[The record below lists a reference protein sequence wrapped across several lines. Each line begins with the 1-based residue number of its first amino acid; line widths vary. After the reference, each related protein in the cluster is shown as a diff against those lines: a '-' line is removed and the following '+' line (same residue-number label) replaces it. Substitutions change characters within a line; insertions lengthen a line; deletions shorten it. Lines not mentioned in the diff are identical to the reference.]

1 MRAAGPTTYWA
12 PAGDMD
18 ELQQTLR
25 FAVALGLGLF
35 LGLERERDK
44 PEQLRFA
51 GVRTFGLIA
60 LCGAL
65 SGYVDIV
72 LELRW
77 LSIAIF
83 VAVSA
88 LVVVSY
94 VMTTRDGHVGA
105 TTEFAALVTFLLGV
119 LCLHDKLLLAASIGV
134 ATGAVLSLREQLH
147 ALARK
152 ISSAD
157 VEATVKFAVLVLII
171 LPLVPNKTFGPPPFD
186 ALNPFKICLM
196 IVLISAVD
204 FASYVLV
211 KVLGPE
217 HGIGVSGLLGGLVS
231 STALTLG
238 LARRSKSEPSAAGA
252 LALGILLAWTVMFVR
267 VIVLTGIL
275 APSLLSRVAIGEGIP
290 ALAALATGAVMWKK
304 HNADKTGTVEAGA
317 NPFEL
322 TQAIRFGLLFAL
334 IILLTKA
341 AQTYLGTSGLYAT
354 GALAGSVD
362 VDAITISMTGLANSQ
377 PDQLDVV
384 AHTIEIAALSNTLVK
399 AGFAFTLGSP
409 QLRRSMMPVALILLA
424 ACVAGF
430 VIS

>member
-1 MRAAGPTTYWA
+1 
-12 PAGDMD
+12 MD
-18 ELQQTLR
+18 DLQLSLR

-65 SGYVDIV
+65 SGYVELV
-72 LELRW
+72 LGLPW
-77 LSIAIF
+77 LALGIF
-83 VAVSA
+83 AAVAG
-88 LVVVSY
+88 LIVVSY

-105 TTEFAALVTFLLGV
+105 TTEFAALVTYLLGV
-119 LCLHDKLLLAASIGV
+119 LCLHDQMMLAAGIGV

-152 ISSAD
+152 ISSED
-157 VEATVKFAVLVLII
+157 VEATVKFAILALIV
-171 LPLVPNKTFGPPPFD
+171 LPLVPNRTYGPPPFD
-186 ALNPFKICLM
+186 ALNPSKICLM

-211 KVLGPE
+211 KIMGPE

-238 LARRSKSEPSAAGA
+238 LARRSRSEPSAADA
-252 LALGILLAWTVMFVR
+252 FALGILLAWTVMFVR
-267 VIVLTGIL
+267 VTILSIAL
-275 APSLLSRVAIGEGIP
+275 APALSAHILVGEGIP
-290 ALAALATGAVMWKK
+290 TLVAIAVAAWLWRK
-304 HNADKTGTVEAGA
+304 HHKDKTGTVEAGA
-317 NPFEL
+317 NPFAL
-322 TQAIRFGLLFAL
+322 WQAIKFGLLFAL
-334 IILLTKA
+334 VILVTKVA
-341 AQTYLGTSGLYAT
+341 EHALGTGGLYAT

-362 VDAITISMTGLANSQ
+362 VDAITISMTSLARSQ
-377 PDQLDVV
+377 PDEAGAA

-399 AGFAFTLGSP
+399 GAFAFALGSP
-409 QLRRSMMPVALILLA
+409 QMRRSIVPITLILAA
-424 ACVAGF
+424 ACVVGF

>member
-1 MRAAGPTTYWA
+1 L
-12 PAGDMD
+12 D
-18 ELQQTLR
+18 ELHLTLR
-25 FAVALGLGLF
+25 FAAALGLGLF

-65 SGYVDIV
+65 SGYIDVS
-72 LELRW
+72 LERPWISLA
-77 LSIAIF
+77 LF
-83 VAVSA
+83 GAVSA

-94 VMTTRDGHVGA
+94 VMTTRGGNVGA

-152 ISSAD
+152 ISTED
-157 VEATVKFAVLVLII
+157 VEATVKFAVLVLIV
-171 LPLVPNKTFGPPPFD
+171 LPLVPNRTFGPPPWD

-252 LALGILLAWTVMFVR
+252 LALGILLAWSVMYVR
-267 VIVLTGIL
+267 VIAITGVL
-275 APSLLSRVAIGEGIP
+275 APALLSRIAIGQGIP
-290 ALAALATGAVMWKK
+290 ALAALGTAAVMWRK
-304 HNADKTGTVEAGA
+304 HHADKTGTVEAGA
-317 NPFEL
+317 NPFVL

-334 IILLTKA
+334 VILAAKA
-341 AQTYLGTSGLYAT
+341 AQTWLGTSGLYAT

-362 VDAITISMTGLANSQ
+362 VDAITIPMTGLAKTQSA
-377 PDQLDVV
+377 DLEAI
-384 AHTIEIAALSNTLVK
+384 AHTIEVAALSNTLVK
-399 AGFAFTLGSP
+399 AGFAYALGSAE
-409 QLRRSMMPVALILLA
+409 LRRSIVPVALILIA

>member
-1 MRAAGPTTYWA
+1 
-12 PAGDMD
+12 MD
-18 ELQQTLR
+18 ELQLSLH

-65 SGYVDIV
+65 SGYV
-72 LELRW
+72 ELALGLPW
-77 LSIAIF
+77 LSLAIF
-83 VAVSA
+83 AAVAA

-94 VMTTRDGHVGA
+94 AMTTRGGNVGA

-119 LCLHDKLLLAASIGV
+119 LCLHDQLLLAGALGV
-134 ATGAVLSLREQLH
+134 ATGAVLSLRDRLH
-147 ALARK
+147 ALAKR
-152 ISSAD
+152 ISTED
-157 VEATVKFAVLVLII
+157 VEATVKFTVLALIV
-171 LPLVPNKTFGPPPFD
+171 LPLVPNRTFGPPPLD

-211 KVLGPE
+211 KVLGAE

-231 STALTLG
+231 STALTLS
-238 LARRSKSEPSAAGA
+238 LARRSRNEQAASSA

-267 VIVLTGIL
+267 VIVLSIAL
-275 APSLLSRVAIGEGIP
+275 APALASRMLVGEGVP
-290 ALAALATGAVMWKK
+290 TLAALALALWMWRK
-304 HNADKTGTVEAGA
+304 HHKDKTGTVEAGS

-322 TQAIRFGLLFAL
+322 TQAIKFGLLFAL
-334 IILLTKA
+334 VTLASKA
-341 AQTYLGTSGLYAT
+341 AQHALGTSGLYAT

-362 VDAITISMTGLANSQ
+362 VDAITISMTGIAQSGST
-377 PDQLDVV
+377 QLDVA
-384 AHTIEIAALSNTLVK
+384 AHTIQIAALSNTLVK
-399 AGFAFTLGSP
+399 GGFAFALGSP
-409 QLRRSMMPVALILLA
+409 QFRRSILPITLILAA